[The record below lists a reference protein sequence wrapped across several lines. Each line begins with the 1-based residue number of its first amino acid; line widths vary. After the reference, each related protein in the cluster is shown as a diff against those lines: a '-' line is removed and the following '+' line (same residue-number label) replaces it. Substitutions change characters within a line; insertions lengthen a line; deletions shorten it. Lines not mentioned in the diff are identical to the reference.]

1 VALDRDDIHRLVE
14 CYGAA
19 HGYLIHQFL
28 SPATNQRSDEF
39 WRPTLF
45 LDLVLEAVRRAA
57 PDLVVGI
64 RVSVLEGTPGGL
76 DAGRTLELV
85 RSARLDL
92 LDFIDVWAGNYQAG
106 QWMVQPGEW
115 RLGVLAPYAAPYRDL
130 GLPSAWPGGSVS
142 RRPPRRSWPRAGPT
156 S

>member
-1 VALDRDDIHRLVE
+1 VALDRDDVHRLIE

-45 LDLVLEAVRRAA
+45 LDLVLEAA

-64 RVSVLEGTPGGL
+64 RVSGLEGIPGGL

-92 LDFIDVWAGNYQAG
+92 LDFIDVSAGNYQAG
-106 QWMVQPGEW
+106 QWMVQPG
-115 RLGVLAPYAAPYRDL
+115 
-130 GLPSAWPGGSVS
+130 GGGWECS
-142 RRPPRRSWPRAGPT
+142 RRTPLPT
-156 S
+156 AT